1 MFRPILFFFVTYI
14 RNQGYDICN
23 LCKKRYVLP
32 QFAIIR
38 IKVECYDRLLLE
50 SFLLMRVKSAF
61 LNNLINNIS
70 NTEVSD

>member
-1 MFRPILFFFVTYI
+1 M
-14 RNQGYDICN
+14 
-23 LCKKRYVLP
+23 CKKRYVLP